1 MNNKTEVKIEMRNEY
16 TPVEVEVKI
25 PVCSLEDTI
34 KRLEQDGFC
43 LAVHAGKR
51 TCIITAHIMI

>member
-43 LAVHAGKR
+43 LA
-51 TCIITAHIMI
+51 